1 MHDTQKKVDN
11 YTKSAIQMQLS
22 AIQYHTLFNV
32 EHALR
37 YLAKLWLSKTAQA
50 TSQACHKDI

>member
-22 AIQYHTLFNV
+22 AIQYGNHTLFNV

-37 YLAKLWLSKTAQA
+37 YLA
-50 TSQACHKDI
+50 

>member
-22 AIQYHTLFNV
+22 AIQYHTLFNE

-37 YLAKLWLSKTAQA
+37 YLA
-50 TSQACHKDI
+50 